1 MVLFSEMFVSELIGD
16 PVIDR
21 FEDRVGVVKDILVST
36 GHAFPKVSGLLVEL
50 EGGQKKVILTGD
62 IDMAGKQ
69 FVSTK
74 AVKERIPFCQPMQE
88 DILLARDILD
98 KQIVDI
104 KGARVVRVNDI
115 KLAKAEEEIRL
126 IAVDIGMFGI
136 LRRLGIERFIAP
148 VMSFLRLKMTQPLIG
163 WNFVEFLKTDA
174 TGSKLTIPH
183 KRVEELHPS
192 DIANIISDA
201 RSNEKTE
208 IFASLPDKTAAEA
221 LHELAPK
228 IQAFLLTTVDT
239 KKALG
244 ILNRMPADEA
254 ADVLG
259 DLPEEKAEALIRL
272 IKSKKADEIIKLL
285 RHSDET
291 AGGLMTTEFIA
302 LPQNLTV
309 AETIDRLRSQAPD
322 AETIYYLYVVNEDQR
337 LVGALSLRRL
347 IVSRPETPISEIMI
361 KDLITVPADANQKH
375 VADVIS
381 KYNLLAA
388 PVVSPEGKLLGIV
401 TVDDVIDF
409 ILPPISKR
417 KRQMLG

>member
-1 MVLFSEMFVSELIGD
+1 MD
-16 PVIDR
+16 
-21 FEDRVGVVKDILVST
+21 
-36 GHAFPKVSGLLVEL
+36 
-50 EGGQKKVILTGD
+50 
-62 IDMAGKQ
+62 
-69 FVSTK
+69 
-74 AVKERIPFCQPMQE
+74 
-88 DILLARDILD
+88 
-98 KQIVDI
+98 
-104 KGARVVRVNDI
+104 
-115 KLAKAEEEIRL
+115 
-126 IAVDIGMFGI
+126 
-136 LRRLGIERFIAP
+136 
-148 VMSFLRLKMTQPLIG
+148 
-163 WNFVEFLKTDA
+163 
-174 TGSKLTIPH
+174 
-183 KRVEELHPS
+183 ELHPS

-259 DLPEEKAEALIRL
+259 DLPEDRAEALIRL
-272 IKSKKADEIIKLL
+272 IKSKKAEEIMKLL

-291 AGGLMTTEFIA
+291 AGGMMTTEFIA

-309 AETIDRLRSQAPD
+309 QETIERLREQAPD
-322 AETIYYLYVVNEDQR
+322 AETIYYLYVVSDDQR

-347 IVSRPETPISEIMI
+347 IVSKPSTLLSDIMI
-361 KDLITVPADANQKH
+361 KDLITVHPEANQKN

-381 KYNLLAA
+381 KYNLLAV
-388 PVVSPEGKLLGIV
+388 PVVNPEGKLLGIV
-401 TVDDVIDF
+401 TVDDVVDF